1 MAGPQAFGRHIN
13 SVSRP
18 WTAFALVSLLACSG
32 FATAVDAVAADAVP
46 NNEAK
51 GSIFIPATMESHH
64 PPVAGASGLVVTF
77 LGTTSAL
84 ISDGET
90 TLMTDGY
97 FSRVAIGKSP
107 ESWVIRPDL
116 PAIDAAL
123 KSLPPG
129 PVAAVFVVHSHFDH
143 AMDAPVVAQRT
154 GALLVGSSSTANVG
168 RGLGLPEKQLRVVS
182 PGEQLQFGKFTVRFY
197 RSKHFPLGEP
207 LASAMLGNTIDAPL
221 VPPVRFDAYKEGT
234 TFSILFEHPRGN
246 ILVHGSAGYEPG
258 ALAGVR
264 ADAILLGTGGL
275 GDLPRAEQEAYYREV
290 VLATGAKQIF
300 PVHWDVMSTP
310 YTAPL
315 VPDTDFQRAMGF
327 LTEMN
332 ASHGVKLALLPKGEP
347 VLLDLRHGSQS
358 AVPVPAQR
366 Q

>member
-1 MAGPQAFGRHIN
+1 MHPATVLRRRGHWGNGMAGSQASGLGRT
-13 SVSRP
+13 SAGRRRA
-18 WTAFALVSLLACSG
+18 AFTLVSLLACG
-32 FATAVDAVAADAVP
+32 CVAAA
-46 NNEAK
+46 E
-51 GSIFIPATMESHH
+51 SAT
-64 PPVAGASGLVVTF
+64 GLVVTF

-97 FSRVAIGKSP
+97 FSRVAIGKAP

-123 KSLPPG
+123 KSLSPG

-143 AMDAPVVAQRT
+143 AMDAPVVAERT
-154 GALLVGSSSTANVG
+154 GALLVGSASTANVG

-182 PGEQLQFGKFTVRFY
+182 PGEQLQFGKFTVHFF

-207 LASAMLGNTIDAPL
+207 LATAILGNTIDTPL

-234 TFSILFEHPRGN
+234 TFSILFEHPTGN
-246 ILVHGSAGYEPG
+246 LLLHGSAGYLPG
-258 ALAGVR
+258 ALAGVK
-264 ADAILLGTGGL
+264 ADAVLLGTGGL

-290 VLATGAKQIF
+290 VLATGAKQLF

-310 YTAPL
+310 YSAPL
-315 VPDTDFQRAMGF
+315 VPDTDFQRSMGF
-327 LTEMN
+327 LAEMN
-332 ASHGVKLALLPKGEP
+332 AAHGVQLALLPKGEP
-347 VLLDLRHGSQS
+347 VLLELDGRSPG
-358 AVPVPAQR
+358 AMPVSPHQP
-366 Q
+366 

>member
-1 MAGPQAFGRHIN
+1 MAGSQAFVRGRT
-13 SVSRP
+13 SASG
-18 WTAFALVSLLACSG
+18 WWAAFALVSLVACSLVAMAG
-32 FATAVDAVAADAVP
+32 NTVAADAVP

-51 GSIFIPATMESHH
+51 SSVFVPATMEKHH
-64 PPVAGASGLVVTF
+64 PPVAGAAGLVVTF

-97 FSRVAIGKSP
+97 FSRVKIGKAP
-107 ESWVIRPDL
+107 ESQVIRPDV

-123 KSLPPG
+123 KSLPSG

-154 GALLVGSSSTANVG
+154 GALLVGSASTANVG

-182 PGEQLQFGKFTVRFY
+182 PGEQLQFGKFTVHFY

-207 LASAMLGNTIDAPL
+207 LASVMLGNTIDTPL
-221 VPPVRFDAYKEGT
+221 VPPARFDAYKEGT

-246 ILVHGSAGYEPG
+246 MLLHGSAGYLPG
-258 ALAGVR
+258 ALAGVK

-310 YTAPL
+310 FSAPL
-315 VPDTDFQRAMGF
+315 VPDTDFRRSMSF

-332 ASHGVKLALLPKGEP
+332 AAHGVQMGLLPKGEP
-347 VLLDLRHGSQS
+347 VLLELNHDQ
-358 AVPVPAQR
+358 
-366 Q
+366 

>member
-1 MAGPQAFGRHIN
+1 MHPATVLRRRGHWGNGMAGSQASGLGRT
-13 SVSRP
+13 SAGRRRA
-18 WTAFALVSLLACSG
+18 AFTLVSLVVCSC
-32 FATAVDAVAADAVP
+32 VAAA
-46 NNEAK
+46 
-51 GSIFIPATMESHH
+51 ESA
-64 PPVAGASGLVVTF
+64 PGLVVTF

-97 FSRVAIGKSP
+97 FSRVAIGKTP

-123 KSLPPG
+123 KSLSPG

-143 AMDAPVVAQRT
+143 AMDAPVVAERT
-154 GALLVGSSSTANVG
+154 GALLVGSASTANVG

-182 PGEQLQFGKFTVRFY
+182 PGEQLQFGKFTVHFY
-197 RSKHFPLGEP
+197 RSKHYPLGEP
-207 LASAMLGNTIDAPL
+207 LATAMLGNTIDTPL

-234 TFSILFEHPRGN
+234 TFSILFEHPTGN
-246 ILVHGSAGYEPG
+246 LLLHGSAGYLPG
-258 ALAGVR
+258 ALAGVK

-290 VLATGAKQIF
+290 VLATGAKQFF

-310 YTAPL
+310 YSAPL
-315 VPDTDFQRAMGF
+315 VPDTDFQRSMSF

-332 ASHGVKLALLPKGEP
+332 AAHGVQLAWLPKGEP
-347 VLLDLRHGSQS
+347 VLLGLRRGSPG
-358 AVPVPAQR
+358 AMPVSPQ
-366 Q
+366 QP